1 MEPLC
6 RTWFRVG
13 LFLAPELILFLQR
26 PRRSVE
32 RRPESA
38 HGGALIG
45 LRNSRKHLPGKPDHD
60 AGFTG
65 A

>member
-1 MEPLC
+1 VEPLC

-13 LFLAPELILFLQR
+13 LFLSPELILFSQR

-32 RRPESA
+32 RRSESA
-38 HGGALIG
+38 DGGALIG
-45 LRNSRKHLPGKPDHD
+45 LDIFRKHLPGKPDHD
-60 AGFTG
+60 SGITG